1 MNTSLRFR
9 IVGSALAVT
18 AVSAAVV
25 FTGGASAFSAAA
37 EDAPPSV
44 VEDYRYPGAAAI
56 LASDNVKL
64 IAGDGGIVY
73 AGCTT
78 PPVGDIGLIK
88 VYTTDQVGVDGQGLA
103 CFQVLKSAGR
113 LEMEVPGVYEIRGDG
128 QRSGTGHK
136 LTAIVRTDDGQL
148 PPVTVNP
155 SGSTQV
161 GVGSD
166 PNGAPTTLL
175 QLTVTP

>member
-1 MNTSLRFR
+1 MGASLRFR
-9 IVGSALAVT
+9 IVGSALVVAAT
-18 AVSAAVV
+18 AAVV
-25 FTGGASAFSAAA
+25 LAGSQSAFSAGAA
-37 EDAPPSV
+37 DTPPSI
-44 VEDYRYPGAAAI
+44 VEDYSYPGAAAI
-56 LASDNVKL
+56 LASDNLKL
-64 IAGDGGIVY
+64 ISGDGGIVH
-73 AGCTT
+73 ADCAT

-88 VYTTDQVGVDGQGLA
+88 VYTTEQIGADGQGLA
-103 CFQVLKSAGR
+103 CFQVLKRAGH

-128 QRSGTGHK
+128 LKSGTGHK

-161 GVGSD
+161 GIGQD
-166 PNGAPTTLL
+166 PGNPPTTLL